1 MTLISLEAVP
11 ELPADPE
18 ALASA
23 ASEMTAAAQ
32 LLASVADT
40 LGAEWGNLPVVY
52 DTPETGSLASTL
64 HPVRNAA
71 QDTVDTVRTMAGALD
86 DLASTLASAKYRLE
100 QLRPEVPLLRARAA
114 EHQRELE
121 ELYDIPVEAD
131 ALPSHLSLWN
141 DRLCSEAVTIRAL
154 IEDARDRCERRLR
167 AIGDAPAVPR
177 VTSTLTDRAP
187 VIEARTQEAFTTAV
201 GMAILRQLSGS
212 DGAAA
217 ARLLAVNPDW
227 LLLLQDYPPPP
238 DEVNRWWVGL
248 VPAAAS
254 ALVAAAP
261 RLVGNL
267 EGVRYADRD
276 RANRLSLASD
286 LSRAEDALAAAEAA
300 TTSAAVLLG
309 GPGAAQ
315 AAAERVSDARAQ
327 LDALRNIKAALGV
340 RANGAPVTL
349 VSLTS
354 DSPPLAAVAI
364 GDLDTAD
371 NATYLVPGMGTT
383 TAGMHAWTTSA
394 RNLHSTQEK
403 VQPGVTHA
411 VVAWVG
417 YETPPVPGEQGGFD
431 VLQNELAEAGG
442 TRLNSALNG
451 FGATRATTA
460 PALNVVAHSYGTTTA
475 AFALQESGTRV
486 DTFVSVGSAGL
497 PESVAHASDLRA
509 ETVYAGQARN
519 TLPFVE
525 PGQGD
530 SWAWVG
536 RTGEHPVNPVSADFG
551 ATTFGVDGTD
561 GLLPVTDHAT
571 SVPSEDGAGYLDLG
585 TESLRNIARA
595 TSGQEQTLTPHSP
608 KGPTA
613 LQEALLRG
621 LVRESTHAR

>member
-1 MTLISLEAVP
+1 M
-11 ELPADPE
+11 
-18 ALASA
+18 
-23 ASEMTAAAQ
+23 
-32 LLASVADT
+32 
-40 LGAEWGNLPVVY
+40 
-52 DTPETGSLASTL
+52 
-64 HPVRNAA
+64 
-71 QDTVDTVRTMAGALD
+71 
-86 DLASTLASAKYRLE
+86 
-100 QLRPEVPLLRARAA
+100 
-114 EHQRELE
+114 
-121 ELYDIPVEAD
+121 
-131 ALPSHLSLWN
+131 
-141 DRLCSEAVTIRAL
+141 TIRVL
-154 IEDARDRCERRLR
+154 IEDATDRCERRLR

-177 VTSTLTDRAP
+177 VTSTLTEDAP
-187 VIEARTQEAFTTAV
+187 SAEARTQEAFTAAV
-201 GMAILRQLSGS
+201 GMAILRQLGGS

-217 ARLLAVNPDW
+217 ARLLAENPEW
-227 LLLLQDYPPPP
+227 LPLLQDYPPPP
-238 DEVNRWWVGL
+238 EEVNQWWVGL
-248 VPAAAS
+248 APAAVS
-254 ALVAAAP
+254 ALVAAVP

-300 TTSAAVLLG
+300 TASAAVLLG

-315 AAAERVSDARAQ
+315 AAAKRVSDARAQ

-340 RANGAPVTL
+340 PATKAPVTL

-383 TAGMHAWTTSA
+383 TAGTYAWTTSA
-394 RNLHSTQEK
+394 LNLHLLQTDA
-403 VQPGVTHA
+403 QPGASHA

-417 YETPPVPGEQGGFD
+417 YETPPIPGEQGGFD

-442 TRLNSALNG
+442 ARLNSALNG
-451 FGATRATTA
+451 FGATRASTA

-497 PESVAHASDLRA
+497 PESAARASDLRA

-551 ATTFGVDGTD
+551 ATTFGVDGAD
-561 GLLPVTDHAT
+561 GLPVTDHAT
-571 SVPSEDGAGYLDLG
+571 SVPSDDGAGYLDRG
-585 TESLRNIARA
+585 TESLQNITWA
-595 TSGQEQTLTPHSP
+595 TTGQEEMLTPHVP

-621 LVRESTHAR
+621 FVRGSTHGR